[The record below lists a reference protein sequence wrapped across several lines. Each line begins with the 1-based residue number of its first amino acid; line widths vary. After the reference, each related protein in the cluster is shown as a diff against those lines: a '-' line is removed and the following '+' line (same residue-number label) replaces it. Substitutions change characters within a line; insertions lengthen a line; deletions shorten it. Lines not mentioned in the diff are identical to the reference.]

1 MEPGIAGMEIS
12 PNEIHMFP
20 RRRVKQH
27 GLLLLCEPKG
37 SALSRLG
44 CDSEETNSAIYRERW
59 EV

>member
-1 MEPGIAGMEIS
+1 MEIS